1 VMVQEAPATAV
12 ARVVLVDDHPLV
24 RAAVR
29 EAIAGEDIAV
39 VGEAGTY
46 DVALGVIEAVRP
58 DLVLLDLDLPGRS
71 GLELLDALLRRPDP
85 PRIVVL
91 TVSSAD
97 HDLVEAVRRGAAG
110 YLTKDVTPEALL
122 RSVRGALRGELPLPG
137 PLVAAAISGLARGL
151 DSGVAGEH
159 GLEALTARERQVM
172 ERIAGGDTDRVA
184 AEKLGISVRTVE
196 AHVGSILRRLG
207 ARSRAEAAQLYR
219 AEAQS
224 HGGREPG

>member
-1 VMVQEAPATAV
+1 VTVQDAPATTV

-29 EAIAGEDIAV
+29 EAISGGDIEV

-46 DVALGVIEAVRP
+46 DVALRVTETVRP

-71 GLELLDALLRRPDP
+71 GLELLDALARRPDP

-110 YLTKDVTPEALL
+110 YLTKDVTAEALL
-122 RSVRGALRGELPLPG
+122 RSVRAALRGELPLPG
-137 PLVAAAISGLARGL
+137 PLAAAAISGLARGL
-151 DSGVAGEH
+151 DSAAPAEH
-159 GLEALTARERQVM
+159 GIDALTARERQVL
-172 ERIAGGDTDRVA
+172 ERIADGDTDRVA
-184 AEKLGISVRTVE
+184 AEKLAISVRTVE

-207 ARSRAEAAQLYR
+207 ARSRAEAARMYR
-219 AEAQS
+219 ADAQS
-224 HGGREPG
+224 HRGRESG